1 LRHCINAGEQLAR
14 RSSVRPRTVKDA
26 RNAAAETAAKR
37 GRRTD
42 RRPEKNPGEE
52 FMSGAAAKGLR
63 VALTGAALL
72 GFGSAGA
79 ADEAADFYRGRT
91 ITVIVGFGA
100 GGGYD
105 LYARLLAHY
114 LGNHIAGQ
122 PNVVVQNMEGAGSV
136 RAANYVY
143 SVAPKDG
150 TVIAAVNQNMPMY
163 QMLGGA
169 GAQFNAADINWLGSM
184 ASSNGTLY
192 TWYQSGIKTIEDAK
206 ARDVL
211 LGGAGTTSDSYIY
224 PTLLNGLLGT
234 RFKVINGY
242 AGTKEIHLALERG
255 EVMGRGGNTW
265 ASLMSSNQDWVDQ
278 KKIDILVQIGFKP
291 EPEITQV
298 PLLID
303 LVKTPPDK
311 QIATVVTLP
320 TALGYT
326 NWLAPEV
333 PAGRMKLLREAYD
346 ATLQDKA
353 FLEEAA
359 KHAMMIRPQTG
370 AEIGALIKQ
379 AAAVPKPVLE
389 RTAQLLGWQK

>member
-1 LRHCINAGEQLAR
+1 
-14 RSSVRPRTVKDA
+14 
-26 RNAAAETAAKR
+26 
-37 GRRTD
+37 
-42 RRPEKNPGEE
+42 
-52 FMSGAAAKGLR
+52 MSGMTAKGL
-63 VALTGAALL
+63 ALVLTAAALA
-72 GFGSAGA
+72 AGRPAQA
-79 ADEAADFYRGRT
+79 ADEAADFYRGKT
-91 ITVIVGFGA
+91 IMIIVGFGA

-105 LYARLLAHY
+105 IYARLLAHY
-114 LGNHIAGQ
+114 LGNHIAGA

-136 RAANYVY
+136 RASNYVY

-169 GAQFNAADINWLGSM
+169 GAQFNAAEMNWLGSM
-184 ASSNGTLY
+184 AYSNGTLY
-192 TWYQSGIKTIEDAK
+192 TWHQSGIKTLADAK
-206 ARDVL
+206 SHDVL

-224 PTLLNGLLGT
+224 PTLINGLLGT

-265 ASLMSSNQDWVDQ
+265 ASLMSSNQDWVEQ
-278 KKIDILVQIGFKP
+278 KKVNLLVQIGFKP
-291 EPEITQV
+291 EPEIAQV

-303 LVKTPPDK
+303 LVSTPQEK
-311 QIATVVTLP
+311 QIVTVVTLP

-326 NWLAPEV
+326 SWLAPEV
-333 PAGRMKLLREAYD
+333 PPARMKLLREAYD
-346 ATLQDKA
+346 ATMKDKA

-370 AEIGALIKQ
+370 AEIEALIRQ
-379 AAAVPKPVLE
+379 AAGTPKPVLE

>member
-1 LRHCINAGEQLAR
+1 
-14 RSSVRPRTVKDA
+14 
-26 RNAAAETAAKR
+26 
-37 GRRTD
+37 
-42 RRPEKNPGEE
+42 
-52 FMSGAAAKGLR
+52 MSGAAAKGLR
-63 VALTGAALL
+63 VALTGAALMA
-72 GFGSAGA
+72 FGPAA
-79 ADEAADFYRGRT
+79 VADEAADFYHGRT

-192 TWYQSGIKTIEDAK
+192 TWYQSGIRTLEDAK

-278 KKIDILVQIGFKP
+278 KKINILVQIGFKS

-303 LVKTPPDK
+303 LVRSPPEK
-311 QIATVVTLP
+311 QIVTVVTLP

-326 NWLAPEV
+326 HWLAPEV

-346 ATLQDKA
+346 TTLQDKA
-353 FLEEAA
+353 FLAEAGQ
-359 KHAMMIRPQTG
+359 HAMMIRPQTG
-370 AEIGALIKQ
+370 AEIEALIKQ

>member
-1 LRHCINAGEQLAR
+1 MSGIAAKSLL
-14 RSSVRPRTVKDA
+14 VTLT
-26 RNAAAETAAKR
+26 AAAL
-37 GRRTD
+37 
-42 RRPEKNPGEE
+42 
-52 FMSGAAAKGLR
+52 S
-63 VALTGAALL
+63 ALQPAR
-72 GFGSAGA
+72 A
-79 ADEAADFYRGRT
+79 ADVAADFYRGKT
-91 ITVIVGFGA
+91 INLIVGFGA

-105 LYARLLAHY
+105 IYARLLAHY

-169 GAQFNAADINWLGSM
+169 GAQFNTAAINWLGSM
-184 ASSNGTLY
+184 AYSNGTLY
-192 TWYQSGIKTIEDAK
+192 TWHQSGIKTLDDAK
-206 ARDVL
+206 SRDVP
-211 LGGAGTTSDSYIY
+211 LGGVSTTSDSFIY
-224 PTLLNGLLGT
+224 PTLINGLLGT

-242 AGTKEIHLALERG
+242 AGTKEIHLAIERG

-265 ASLMSSNQDWVDQ
+265 ASLTSSNQDWIEQ
-278 KKIDILVQIGFKP
+278 KKINLLVQIGFKP
-291 EPEITQV
+291 EPEIAQV

-303 LVKTPPDK
+303 LVKTVPEK
-311 QIATVVTLP
+311 QIVTVVTLP

-333 PAGRMKLLREAYD
+333 PASRMKLLRAAYD
-346 ATLQDKA
+346 ATLADKA
-353 FLEEAA
+353 FLAEAA
-359 KHAMMIRPQTG
+359 AHAMMIRPQTG
-370 AEIGALIKQ
+370 TEVEALIEQ
-379 AAAVPKPVLE
+379 AAVIPKPVLD

>member
-1 LRHCINAGEQLAR
+1 MSG
-14 RSSVRPRTVKDA
+14 V
-26 RNAAAETAAKR
+26 AAK
-37 GRRTD
+37 
-42 RRPEKNPGEE
+42 
-52 FMSGAAAKGLR
+52 SLL
-63 VALTGAALL
+63 VALTAAALPA
-72 GFGSAGA
+72 SQPAQA
-79 ADEAADFYRGRT
+79 ADAGSDFYRGKT
-91 ITVIVGFGA
+91 INVIVGFGA

-105 LYARLLAHY
+105 IYARLLAHY

-169 GAQFNAADINWLGSM
+169 GAQFNAAEINWLGSM
-184 ASSNGTLY
+184 AYSNGTLY
-192 TWYQSGIKTIEDAK
+192 TWHQSGIKTLDDAK
-206 ARDVL
+206 SREVP
-211 LGGAGTTSDSYIY
+211 LGGVGTTSDSYIY
-224 PTLLNGLLGT
+224 PTLINGLLGT

-265 ASLMSSNQDWVDQ
+265 ASVTSSNQDWVQQ
-278 KKIDILVQIGFKP
+278 KKINLLVQIGFKP
-291 EPEITQV
+291 EPEIAEV

-303 LVKTPPDK
+303 LVKTAQDK
-311 QIATVVTLP
+311 QIVTVVTLP

-333 PAGRMKLLREAYD
+333 PASRIKLLREAYD
-346 ATLQDKA
+346 ATMQDKA

-359 KHAMMIRPQTG
+359 KHAMLIRPQTG
-370 AEIGALIKQ
+370 AEIEALIRQ
-379 AAAVPKPVLE
+379 AAVVPKPVLE

>member
-1 LRHCINAGEQLAR
+1 M
-14 RSSVRPRTVKDA
+14 
-26 RNAAAETAAKR
+26 AEVSTGPA
-37 GRRTD
+37 GRRT
-42 RRPEKNPGEE
+42 KASAGVAVVLVAL
-52 FMSGAAAKGLR
+52 AAA
-63 VALTGAALL
+63 LTEMRGTR
-72 GFGSAGA
+72 A
-79 ADEAADFYRGRT
+79 ADEAADFYRGKT
-91 ITVIVGFGA
+91 ISVIVGFGA

-114 LGNHIAGQ
+114 VGNHIPGQ

-136 RAANYVY
+136 RASNYVY

-169 GAQFNAADINWLGSM
+169 GAQFNAAEINWLGSM
-184 ASSNGTLY
+184 AASNGTLY
-192 TWYQSGIKTIEDAK
+192 TWAQSGIRTLEDAK
-206 ARDVL
+206 TRDVL

-265 ASLMSSNQDWVDQ
+265 ASLLSSNQDWVDQ
-278 KKIDILVQIGFKP
+278 KKINLLVQIGFKP
-291 EPEITQV
+291 EPEIAQV

-303 LVKTPPDK
+303 LVKRGPEQ

-326 NWLAPEV
+326 HFGNIKSALSLGSRANTASRCWSGSRLTNPVNRPFNANASSRSGTGPGSWNSSS
-333 PAGRMKLLREAYD
+333 ARIRSGRTSR
-346 ATLQDKA
+346 
-353 FLEEAA
+353 
-359 KHAMMIRPQTG
+359 
-370 AEIGALIKQ
+370 
-379 AAAVPKPVLE
+379 VN
-389 RTAQLLGWQK
+389 

>member
-1 LRHCINAGEQLAR
+1 
-14 RSSVRPRTVKDA
+14 
-26 RNAAAETAAKR
+26 
-37 GRRTD
+37 
-42 RRPEKNPGEE
+42 
-52 FMSGAAAKGLR
+52 MSGAAAKGLR

-72 GFGSAGA
+72 AFGSAAA
-79 ADEAADFYRGRT
+79 ADEASDFYRGRT

-192 TWYQSGIKTIEDAK
+192 TWYQSGIKSIEDAK
-206 ARDVL
+206 SRDVL
-211 LGGAGTTSDSYIY
+211 LGGAGTTSDSFIY
-224 PTLLNGLLGT
+224 PTLLNGLIGT

-265 ASLMSSNQDWVDQ
+265 ASLTSSNQDWVDQ
-278 KKIDILVQIGFKP
+278 KKINILVQIGFKS

-303 LVKTPPDK
+303 LVKNPPEK
-311 QIATVVTLP
+311 QIVTVVTLP

-333 PAGRMKLLREAYD
+333 PASRMKLLRAAYD
-346 ATLQDKA
+346 ATMQDKA
-353 FLEEAA
+353 FLAEAA

-370 AEIGALIKQ
+370 AEIEALIKQ

-389 RTAQLLGWQK
+389 RTAQLLGWRK

>member
-1 LRHCINAGEQLAR
+1 
-14 RSSVRPRTVKDA
+14 
-26 RNAAAETAAKR
+26 
-37 GRRTD
+37 
-42 RRPEKNPGEE
+42 
-52 FMSGAAAKGLR
+52 MSGAAAKSL
-63 VALTGAALL
+63 LAAL
-72 GFGSAGA
+72 A
-79 ADEAADFYRGRT
+79 AAVLLPMPAARAAEEASDFYRGKT
-91 ITVIVGFGA
+91 ITVVVGFGA

-105 LYARLLAHY
+105 IYARLLAHH
-114 LGNHIAGQ
+114 LGNHIAGA

-169 GAQFNAADINWLGSM
+169 GAQFNAAQINWLGSM
-184 ASSNGTLY
+184 AYSNGTLY
-192 TWYQSGIKTIEDAK
+192 TWYQSGIRTLADAK
-206 ARDVL
+206 SREVL
-211 LGGAGTTSDSYIY
+211 LGGVGTTSDSYIY
-224 PTLLNGLLGT
+224 PTLINGLLGT

-265 ASLMSSNQDWVDQ
+265 ASLTTSNQDWVDQ
-278 KKIDILVQIGFKP
+278 KKINLLVQIGFKS
-291 EPEITQV
+291 EPEIGQV

-303 LVKTPPDK
+303 LVNTPEEK
-311 QIATVVTLP
+311 QIVTVVTLP

-333 PAGRMKLLREAYD
+333 PAGRMKLLREAYA
-346 ATLQDKA
+346 ATMRDQA
-353 FLEEAA
+353 FLDEAG

-370 AEIGALIKQ
+370 AEIAALIKQ
-379 AAAVPKPVLE
+379 AASVPKPVLD

>member
-1 LRHCINAGEQLAR
+1 M
-14 RSSVRPRTVKDA
+14 P
-26 RNAAAETAAKR
+26 
-37 GRRTD
+37 
-42 RRPEKNPGEE
+42 
-52 FMSGAAAKGLR
+52 GAAAHSLL
-63 VALTGAALL
+63 VALSAARLL
-72 GFGSAGA
+72 GFCPANA
-79 ADEAADFYRGRT
+79 ADEAADFYRGKT
-91 ITVIVGFGA
+91 ISVIVGFGA

-184 ASSNGTLY
+184 AYSNGTLY
-192 TWYQSGIKTIEDAK
+192 TWYQSGIKTLEDAK
-206 ARDVL
+206 VRDVP
-211 LGGAGTTSDSYIY
+211 LGGVGTTSDSYIY
-224 PTLLNGLLGT
+224 PTLINGLLGT

-265 ASLMSSNQDWVDQ
+265 ASLTSSNQDWIEQ
-278 KKIDILVQIGFKP
+278 KKINLLVQIGFKS
-291 EPEITQV
+291 EPEISQV

-303 LVKTPPDK
+303 LVKTTQEK
-311 QIATVVTLP
+311 QIVTVVTLP

-326 NWLAPEV
+326 HWLAPEV
-333 PAGRMKLLREAYD
+333 PTGRMKLLRDAYD
-346 ATLQDKA
+346 ATMRDKA
-353 FLEEAA
+353 FLEEAGR
-359 KHAMMIRPQTG
+359 HAMMIRPQTG
-370 AEIGALIKQ
+370 SEIEALIKQ
-379 AAAVPKPVLE
+379 TAVVPNPVLE

>member
-1 LRHCINAGEQLAR
+1 
-14 RSSVRPRTVKDA
+14 
-26 RNAAAETAAKR
+26 
-37 GRRTD
+37 
-42 RRPEKNPGEE
+42 
-52 FMSGAAAKGLR
+52 MSGAAAKNLL
-63 VALTGAALL
+63 VALAAAALL
-72 GFGSAGA
+72 TLPAASA
-79 ADEAADFYRGRT
+79 ADEASDFYRGKT
-91 ITVIVGFGA
+91 ITVVVGFGA

-105 LYARLLAHY
+105 IYARLLAHH
-114 LGNHIAGQ
+114 LGNHIAGA
-122 PNVVVQNMEGAGSV
+122 PNVVAQNMEGAGSV

-169 GAQFNAADINWLGSM
+169 GAQFNAAQINWLGSM
-184 ASSNGTLY
+184 AYSNGTLY
-192 TWYQSGIKTIEDAK
+192 TWYQSGIRTLADAK
-206 ARDVL
+206 SRDVL
-211 LGGAGTTSDSYIY
+211 VGGVGTTSDSYIY
-224 PTLLNGLLGT
+224 PTLINGLLGT

-265 ASLMSSNQDWVDQ
+265 ASLTSSNQDWVDQ
-278 KKIDILVQIGFKP
+278 KKINLLVQIGFNS
-291 EPEITQV
+291 EPEIGQV

-303 LVKTPPDK
+303 LVNTPEEK
-311 QIATVVTLP
+311 QIVTVVTLP

-346 ATLQDKA
+346 ATMRDQA
-353 FLEEAA
+353 FLEEAG
-359 KHAMMIRPQTG
+359 KHAMMIRSQTG
-370 AEIGALIKQ
+370 AEIAALIKQ
-379 AAAVPKPVLE
+379 AASVPKPVLD

>member
-1 LRHCINAGEQLAR
+1 MSGM
-14 RSSVRPRTVKDA
+14 TVKGLA
-26 RNAAAETAAKR
+26 FVLMAAVL
-37 GRRTD
+37 
-42 RRPEKNPGEE
+42 
-52 FMSGAAAKGLR
+52 GAAR
-63 VALTGAALL
+63 TH
-72 GFGSAGA
+72 A
-79 ADEAADFYRGRT
+79 ADDAADFYRGKT
-91 ITVIVGFGA
+91 ISIIVGFGA

-105 LYARLLAHY
+105 IYARLLARY
-114 LGNHIAGQ
+114 LGNHIAGS

-136 RAANYVY
+136 RASNYVY

-169 GAQFNAADINWLGSM
+169 GAQFKAAEMNWLGSM
-184 ASSNGTLY
+184 AYSNGTLY
-192 TWYQSGIKTIEDAK
+192 TWSGSGIKTLGDAK
-206 ARDVL
+206 ARDVV
-211 LGGAGTTSDSYIY
+211 LGGVGTTSDSYIY
-224 PTLLNGLLGT
+224 PTLINGLLGT

-242 AGTKEIHLALERG
+242 AGTKEIHLAIERG

-265 ASLMSSNQDWVDQ
+265 ASLMSSNQDWIDQ
-278 KKIDILVQIGFKP
+278 KKVDILVQIGFKP

-303 LVKTPPDK
+303 LVKTPQEK
-311 QIATVVTLP
+311 QIVTVVTLP

-326 NWLAPEV
+326 SWLAPEV
-333 PAGRMKLLREAYD
+333 PPARMKLLRDAYD
-346 ATLQDKA
+346 ATMRDRA

-359 KHAMMIRPQTG
+359 RHAMLIRPQTG
-370 AEIGALIKQ
+370 AEIEALVKQ

>member
-1 LRHCINAGEQLAR
+1 
-14 RSSVRPRTVKDA
+14 
-26 RNAAAETAAKR
+26 
-37 GRRTD
+37 
-42 RRPEKNPGEE
+42 
-52 FMSGAAAKGLR
+52 MSGAAAKNLL
-63 VALTGAALL
+63 VALAAAALL
-72 GFGSAGA
+72 TLPAASA
-79 ADEAADFYRGRT
+79 ADEASDFYRGKT
-91 ITVIVGFGA
+91 ITVVVGFGA

-105 LYARLLAHY
+105 IYARLLAHH
-114 LGNHIAGQ
+114 LGNHIAGT

-169 GAQFNAADINWLGSM
+169 GAQFNAAQINWLGSM
-184 ASSNGTLY
+184 AYSNGTLY
-192 TWYQSGIKTIEDAK
+192 TWYQSGIRTLADAK
-206 ARDVL
+206 SRDVL
-211 LGGAGTTSDSYIY
+211 LGGVGTTSDSYIY
-224 PTLLNGLLGT
+224 PTLINGLLGT

-265 ASLMSSNQDWVDQ
+265 ASLTSSNQDWVDQ
-278 KKIDILVQIGFKP
+278 KKINLLVQIGFKS
-291 EPEITQV
+291 EPEIGQV

-303 LVKTPPDK
+303 LVNTPEEK
-311 QIATVVTLP
+311 QIVTVVTLP

-333 PAGRMKLLREAYD
+333 PAGRMKLLREAYA
-346 ATLQDKA
+346 ATMRDQA
-353 FLEEAA
+353 FLEEAG

-370 AEIGALIKQ
+370 AEIAALIKQ
-379 AAAVPKPVLE
+379 AAGVPKPVLD
-389 RTAQLLGWQK
+389 RTARLLGWQK

>member
-1 LRHCINAGEQLAR
+1 
-14 RSSVRPRTVKDA
+14 
-26 RNAAAETAAKR
+26 
-37 GRRTD
+37 
-42 RRPEKNPGEE
+42 
-52 FMSGAAAKGLR
+52 MSGVAANRRL
-63 VALTGAALL
+63 VALTATALTAVL
-72 GFGSAGA
+72 LASPAVR
-79 ADEAADFYRGRT
+79 ADEASDFYRGKT
-91 ITVIVGFGA
+91 ITVVVGFGA

-105 LYARLLAHY
+105 LYARLFAHY

-136 RAANYVY
+136 RASNYVY

-169 GAQFNAADINWLGSM
+169 GAQFNAAEINWLGSM
-184 ASSNGTLY
+184 AYSNGTLY
-192 TWYQSGIKTIEDAK
+192 TWHQSGIQTLADAK

-211 LGGAGTTSDSYIY
+211 LGGAGTTSDSHIY

-242 AGTKEIHLALERG
+242 AGTKEIHLAIERG

-265 ASLMSSNQDWVDQ
+265 ASLTSSNQDWVDQ
-278 KKIDILVQIGFKP
+278 KKINILVQIGFKP
-291 EPEITQV
+291 EPEIAQV

-303 LVKTPPDK
+303 LVTTPQEK
-311 QIATVVTLP
+311 QIVTVVTLP

-346 ATLQDKA
+346 ATMRDKA
-353 FLEEAA
+353 FLDEAQ

-370 AEIGALIKQ
+370 AEIEALIRQ
-379 AAAVPKPVLE
+379 AAATPKPVLE

>member
-1 LRHCINAGEQLAR
+1 
-14 RSSVRPRTVKDA
+14 
-26 RNAAAETAAKR
+26 
-37 GRRTD
+37 
-42 RRPEKNPGEE
+42 
-52 FMSGAAAKGLR
+52 MSGAAAKGLV
-63 VALTGAALL
+63 VALMAAMLL
-72 GFGSAGA
+72 PLPPAHA
-79 ADEAADFYRGRT
+79 ADEGADFYRGKT

-105 LYARLLAHY
+105 IYARLLAHH
-114 LGNHIAGQ
+114 LGNHIAGT

-169 GAQFNAADINWLGSM
+169 GAQFNAAQINWLGSM
-184 ASSNGTLY
+184 AYSNGTLY
-192 TWYQSGIKTIEDAK
+192 TWHQSGIRTIEDAK
-206 ARDVL
+206 AREVL
-211 LGGAGTTSDSYIY
+211 LGGVGTTSDSYIY
-224 PTLLNGLLGT
+224 PTLINGLLGT

-255 EVMGRGGNTW
+255 EVTGRGGNTW
-265 ASLMSSNQDWVDQ
+265 ASLMSSNQDWV
-278 KKIDILVQIGFKP
+278 QIGFKP
-291 EPEITQV
+291 EPELTQV

-303 LVKTPPDK
+303 LVKTQQEK
-311 QIATVVTLP
+311 QIVTVVTLP

-326 NWLAPEV
+326 DWLAPEV
-333 PAGRMKLLREAYD
+333 PPGRMKLLREAYD
-346 ATLQDKA
+346 ATMKDKA
-353 FLEEAA
+353 FLEEAG

-370 AEIGALIKQ
+370 AEIEALIKQ
-379 AAAVPKPVLE
+379 AAAVPRPVLD

>member
-1 LRHCINAGEQLAR
+1 
-14 RSSVRPRTVKDA
+14 
-26 RNAAAETAAKR
+26 
-37 GRRTD
+37 
-42 RRPEKNPGEE
+42 
-52 FMSGAAAKGLR
+52 MSGAAAKGFR
-63 VALTGAALL
+63 VALTGAALVT
-72 GFGSAGA
+72 FGPAA
-79 ADEAADFYRGRT
+79 VADEAADFYRGRT

-192 TWYQSGIKTIEDAK
+192 TWYQSGIRTLADAK

-278 KKIDILVQIGFKP
+278 KKINILVQIGFRP

-303 LVKTPPDK
+303 LVRSPPEK

-333 PAGRMKLLREAYD
+333 PPGRMQLLREAYD

-353 FLEEAA
+353 FLAEAA
-359 KHAMMIRPQTG
+359 QHAMMIRPQTG
-370 AEIGALIKQ
+370 AEIEGLIKQ

>member
-1 LRHCINAGEQLAR
+1 
-14 RSSVRPRTVKDA
+14 
-26 RNAAAETAAKR
+26 
-37 GRRTD
+37 
-42 RRPEKNPGEE
+42 
-52 FMSGAAAKGLR
+52 MSGIAAKGR
-63 VALTGAALL
+63 VAALTAAALT
-72 GFGSAGA
+72 SALMTALPAPLAALA
-79 ADEAADFYRGRT
+79 ADEASDFYRGKT
-91 ITVIVGFGA
+91 ITVVVGFGA

-105 LYARLLAHY
+105 IYARLLAHH

-169 GAQFNAADINWLGSM
+169 GAQFNSADINWLGSM
-184 ASSNGTLY
+184 AYSNGTLY
-192 TWYQSGIKTIEDAK
+192 TWYQSGIKTLADAK
-206 ARDVL
+206 SREVL
-211 LGGAGTTSDSYIY
+211 LGGVGTTSDSYIY
-224 PTLLNGLLGT
+224 PTLINGLLGT

-265 ASLMSSNQDWVDQ
+265 ASVTSSNQDWIDQ
-278 KKIDILVQIGFKP
+278 RKIDILVQIGFKP
-291 EPEITQV
+291 EPELTQV

-303 LVKTPPDK
+303 LVKTPQEK
-311 QIATVVTLP
+311 QIVTLVTLP

-326 NWLAPEV
+326 DWLAPGV

-346 ATLQDKA
+346 ATLHDKA

-370 AEIGALIKQ
+370 AEVEALIKQ
-379 AAAVPKPVLE
+379 AAATPKPVLE

>member
-1 LRHCINAGEQLAR
+1 MSSAAG
-14 RSSVRPRTVKDA
+14 
-26 RNAAAETAAKR
+26 
-37 GRRTD
+37 
-42 RRPEKNPGEE
+42 KN
-52 FMSGAAAKGLR
+52 LL
-63 VALTGAALL
+63 VALAAAALL
-72 GFGSAGA
+72 TLPAASA
-79 ADEAADFYRGRT
+79 ADEASDFYRGKT
-91 ITVIVGFGA
+91 ITVVVGFGA

-105 LYARLLAHY
+105 IYARLLAHH
-114 LGNHIAGQ
+114 LGNHIAGA

-169 GAQFNAADINWLGSM
+169 GAQFNAAQINWLGSM
-184 ASSNGTLY
+184 AYSNGTLY
-192 TWYQSGIKTIEDAK
+192 TWYQSGIRTLADAK
-206 ARDVL
+206 SRDVL
-211 LGGAGTTSDSYIY
+211 LGGVGTTSDSYIY
-224 PTLLNGLLGT
+224 PTLINGLLGT

-265 ASLMSSNQDWVDQ
+265 ASLTSSNQDWIDQ
-278 KKIDILVQIGFKP
+278 KKINLLVQIGFKS
-291 EPEITQV
+291 EPEIGQV

-303 LVKTPPDK
+303 LVNTPEEK
-311 QIATVVTLP
+311 QIVTVVTLP

-333 PAGRMKLLREAYD
+333 PAGRMKLLREAYE
-346 ATLQDKA
+346 ATMRDQA
-353 FLEEAA
+353 FLEEAG
-359 KHAMMIRPQTG
+359 KHAMMIRSQTG
-370 AEIGALIKQ
+370 AEIAALIKQ
-379 AAAVPKPVLE
+379 AASVPKPVLD

>member
-1 LRHCINAGEQLAR
+1 M
-14 RSSVRPRTVKDA
+14 
-26 RNAAAETAAKR
+26 
-37 GRRTD
+37 
-42 RRPEKNPGEE
+42 PG
-52 FMSGAAAKGLR
+52 GAANSLL
-63 VALTGAALL
+63 VALSAARLL
-72 GFGSAGA
+72 GFCPANA
-79 ADEAADFYRGRT
+79 ADETADFYRGKT
-91 ITVIVGFGA
+91 INVIVGFGA

-184 ASSNGTLY
+184 AYSNGTLY
-192 TWYQSGIKTIEDAK
+192 TWYQSGIKTLEDAK
-206 ARDVL
+206 ARDVP
-211 LGGAGTTSDSYIY
+211 LGGVGTTSDSYIY
-224 PTLLNGLLGT
+224 PTLINGLLGT

-265 ASLMSSNQDWVDQ
+265 ASLTSSNQDWIEQ
-278 KKIDILVQIGFKP
+278 KKINLLVQIGFKS
-291 EPEITQV
+291 EPEISQI

-303 LVKTPPDK
+303 LVKTTQEK
-311 QIATVVTLP
+311 QIVTVVTLP

-326 NWLAPEV
+326 HWLAPEV
-333 PAGRMKLLREAYD
+333 PAGRMKLLRDAYD
-346 ATLQDKA
+346 ATMRDKA

-359 KHAMMIRPQTG
+359 RHAMMIRPQTG
-370 AEIGALIKQ
+370 AEIEALIKQ
-379 AAAVPKPVLE
+379 AAVVPKPVLE

>member
-1 LRHCINAGEQLAR
+1 
-14 RSSVRPRTVKDA
+14 
-26 RNAAAETAAKR
+26 
-37 GRRTD
+37 
-42 RRPEKNPGEE
+42 
-52 FMSGAAAKGLR
+52 MSGAAAKSL
-63 VALTGAALL
+63 LAAL
-72 GFGSAGA
+72 A
-79 ADEAADFYRGRT
+79 AAVLLPMPAARAAEEASDFYRGKT
-91 ITVIVGFGA
+91 ITVVVGFGA

-105 LYARLLAHY
+105 IYARLLAHH
-114 LGNHIAGQ
+114 LGNHIAGA

-169 GAQFNAADINWLGSM
+169 GAQFNAAQINWLGSM
-184 ASSNGTLY
+184 AYSNGTLY
-192 TWYQSGIKTIEDAK
+192 TWYQSGIRTLADAK
-206 ARDVL
+206 SREVL
-211 LGGAGTTSDSYIY
+211 LGGVGTTSDSYIY
-224 PTLLNGLLGT
+224 PTLINGLLGT

-265 ASLMSSNQDWVDQ
+265 ASLTSSNQDWVDQ
-278 KKIDILVQIGFKP
+278 KKINLLVQIGFKS
-291 EPEITQV
+291 EPEIGQV

-303 LVKTPPDK
+303 LVNTPEEK
-311 QIATVVTLP
+311 QIVTVVTLP

-333 PAGRMKLLREAYD
+333 PAGRMKLLREAYA
-346 ATLQDKA
+346 ATMRDQA
-353 FLEEAA
+353 FLDEAG

-370 AEIGALIKQ
+370 AEIAALIKQ
-379 AAAVPKPVLE
+379 AASVPKPVLD

>member
-1 LRHCINAGEQLAR
+1 
-14 RSSVRPRTVKDA
+14 
-26 RNAAAETAAKR
+26 
-37 GRRTD
+37 
-42 RRPEKNPGEE
+42 
-52 FMSGAAAKGLR
+52 MSGAVAKNLL
-63 VALTGAALL
+63 VALAAAALL
-72 GFGSAGA
+72 TLPAARA
-79 ADEAADFYRGRT
+79 ADEASDFYRGKT

-105 LYARLLAHY
+105 IYARLLAHH
-114 LGNHIAGQ
+114 LGNHIAGA

-169 GAQFNAADINWLGSM
+169 GAQFNAAQINWLGSM
-184 ASSNGTLY
+184 AYSNGTLY
-192 TWYQSGIKTIEDAK
+192 TWYQSGIRTLAEAK
-206 ARDVL
+206 SREVL
-211 LGGAGTTSDSYIY
+211 LGGVGTTSDSYIY
-224 PTLLNGLLGT
+224 PTLINGLLGT

-265 ASLMSSNQDWVDQ
+265 ASLTTSNQDWVDQ
-278 KKIDILVQIGFKP
+278 KKINLLVQIGFKS
-291 EPEITQV
+291 EPEIGQV

-303 LVKTPPDK
+303 LVNTPEEK
-311 QIATVVTLP
+311 QIVTVVTLP

-326 NWLAPEV
+326 DWLAPEV
-333 PAGRMKLLREAYD
+333 PAGRMKLLREAYE
-346 ATLQDKA
+346 ATMRDQA
-353 FLEEAA
+353 FLEEAG

-370 AEIGALIKQ
+370 AEIAALIKQ
-379 AAAVPKPVLE
+379 AASVPKPVLD

>member
-1 LRHCINAGEQLAR
+1 
-14 RSSVRPRTVKDA
+14 
-26 RNAAAETAAKR
+26 
-37 GRRTD
+37 
-42 RRPEKNPGEE
+42 
-52 FMSGAAAKGLR
+52 MSGMVAKGFLGLL
-63 VALTGAALL
+63 AAAALL
-72 GFGSAGA
+72 ALRPARA
-79 ADEAADFYRGRT
+79 ADEAPDFYRGKT
-91 ITVIVGFGA
+91 VTVIVGFGA

-105 LYARLLAHY
+105 IYARLLAHY

-136 RAANYVY
+136 RASNYVY

-169 GAQFNAADINWLGSM
+169 GAHFNAAEINWLGSM
-184 ASSNGTLY
+184 AYSNGTLY
-192 TWYQSGIKTIEDAK
+192 TWHQSGIKTLADAK
-206 ARDVL
+206 SRDVI

-224 PTLLNGLLGT
+224 PTLVNGLLGT

-265 ASLMSSNQDWVDQ
+265 ASLTSSNQDWVEQ
-278 KKIDILVQIGFKP
+278 KKIYLLVQIGFKS

-303 LVKTPPDK
+303 LVKTPEEK
-311 QIATVVTLP
+311 QIVTVVTLP

-346 ATLQDKA
+346 ATMKDKA
-353 FLEEAA
+353 FLEEAG

-370 AEIGALIKQ
+370 AEIEVLIKQ
-379 AAAVPKPVLE
+379 AAAAPKPVLE